1 VDGEIAAL
9 ENEVTSFARLQRR
22 MQVQEPSAELRRRVP
37 VWFWAFDLPY
47 FEDRDLHRVPLRQ
60 RKQSFTMGSIFTS
73 RCGTRDGPPLGLRR
87 CGDAS
92 LSRKPGLY

>member
-47 FEDRDLHRVPLRQ
+47 FEDRDLRRVPLRQ
-60 RKQSFTMGSIFTS
+60 RKQLL
-73 RCGTRDGPPLGLRR
+73 RDGFDFYKTLRYTGR
-87 CGDAS
+87 SATWFATM
-92 LSRKPGLY
+92 RRR